1 MNIMNVDTLRIDIFK
16 ELLNLDQEKLSEV
29 YKFVKELASKRD
41 SETLILKEILD
52 ASADYA
58 VKAHKCGDFHSTE
71 EVMDRLGK
79 EIVCFF
85 AFNP

>member
-1 MNIMNVDTLRIDIFK
+1 MNIMNVDTLRVDIFK
-16 ELLNLDQEKLSEV
+16 KLLNLDQEKLSEV

-58 VKAHKCGDFHSTE
+58 VKAHKRGDFRSTE

-79 EIVCFF
+79 ENGYSCQQKK
-85 AFNP
+85 